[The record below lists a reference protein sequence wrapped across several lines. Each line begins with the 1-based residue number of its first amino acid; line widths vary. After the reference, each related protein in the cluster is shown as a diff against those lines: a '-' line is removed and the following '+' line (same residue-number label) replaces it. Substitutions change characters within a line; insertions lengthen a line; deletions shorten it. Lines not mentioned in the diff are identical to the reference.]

1 MVRCATPWNPLL
13 QLMLSVGFLACGSA
27 LSVAADKGQRC
38 DPHTAPGVNCTC
50 DLKSLRPLQG
60 AVGMGEVR
68 QKTDKINKKPKKEAS
83 KLAADPI
90 KVVRGPAGQL
100 FVTDHHHGARAWLLA
115 GYSSG
120 TCSIEPDPSSD
131 DPGKFWPRLVDLK
144 KVHLE
149 NKDGVVITPDALPKS
164 LEQLPDDPY
173 RTLAWMVR
181 KKDGFCRAFMEQREF
196 AEFIWADWM
205 RGRAELP
212 AAQVAAAPDKW
223 LKAAL
228 KLAKSP
234 AAAGLPGYV
243 GDKPASFTCPDDD

>member
-1 MVRCATPWNPLL
+1 MMKTILL
-13 QLMLSVGFLACGSA
+13 LSTLGFLAYGSSA
-27 LSVAADKGQRC
+27 SPAADKKQRC
-38 DPHTAPGVNCTC
+38 DLQTMPGVGCTC

-60 AVGMGEVR
+60 AVGMGEVQ
-68 QKTDKINKKPKKEAS
+68 QKADKIKQKPKKEAS

-90 KVVRGPAGQL
+90 KVVRGPGGQL
-100 FVTDHHHGARAWLLA
+100 FVTDHHHGAWLLA

-120 TCSIEPDPSSD
+120 ICSIEPDPSSSESD
-131 DPGKFWPRLVDLK
+131 KFWSRLQDLK

-149 NKDGVVITPDALPKS
+149 NKDGGVIAPDALPTS

-181 KKDGFCRAFMEQREF
+181 KKDGFCRALMQQKEF

-205 RGRAELP
+205 RGRDELP
-212 AAQVAAAPDKW
+212 PAQVAAAPKKF
-223 LKAAL
+223 LGTAL

-234 AAAGLPGYV
+234 AAASLPGYV
-243 GDKPASFTCPDDD
+243 GERA

>member
-1 MVRCATPWNPLL
+1 MKTVLL
-13 QLMLSVGFLACGSA
+13 LSTLAFLAHGSSA
-27 LSVAADKGQRC
+27 LLAADKKQRC
-38 DPHTAPGVNCTC
+38 DLQTMPRVNCTC

-60 AVGMGEVR
+60 AVGMGEVQ
-68 QKTDKINKKPKKEAS
+68 QKADKIKNKPKKEES

-90 KVVRGPAGQL
+90 KVVRGPGGQL

-120 TCSIEPDPSSD
+120 VCSIERDPSTPDPE
-131 DPGKFWPRLVDLK
+131 KFWPRLEDLK

-149 NKDGVVITPDALPKS
+149 NKDGVVIAPDALPTS
-164 LEQLPDDPY
+164 LEKLPDDPY
-173 RTLAWMVR
+173 RTLAWMLR
-181 KKDGFCRAFMEQREF
+181 KKDGFCRALMQQKEF

-205 RGRAELP
+205 RGRIELP
-212 AAQVAAAPDKW
+212 PAQVAAAPKKF
-223 LKAAL
+223 LETAL

-243 GDKPASFTCPDDD
+243 GDKPISFTCPDDD

>member
-1 MVRCATPWNPLL
+1 MKTVLL
-13 QLMLSVGFLACGSA
+13 LSTLVFLGYGSSA
-27 LSVAADKGQRC
+27 SPAADKKQRC
-38 DPHTAPGVNCTC
+38 DLQTKPGAGCSC

-60 AVGMGEVR
+60 AVGMGEVQ
-68 QKTDKINKKPKKEAS
+68 QKADKIKQKPKKEES

-120 TCSIEPDPSSD
+120 ICSIEPDPSSS
-131 DPGKFWPRLVDLK
+131 DPEKFWPRLKDLK

-149 NKDGVVITPDALPKS
+149 NKDGGVISPDDLPTS

-181 KKDGFCRAFMEQREF
+181 KKDGFCRALMPQKEF

-205 RGRAELP
+205 RGKVEFPR
-212 AAQVAAAPDKW
+212 AQVAAAPKKF
-223 LKAAL
+223 LETAL

-234 AAAGLPGYV
+234 DAANMPGYV
-243 GDKPASFTCPDDD
+243 GDKPAGFTCPDDDN